1 MHRATRGRRWARAER
16 GSGAVRP
23 PCGHRAARVRHAVD
37 ALSGKEQTDHASEHM
52 TNASLIHNMMDTVH
66 HGRVTLIDDPSYA
79 DLHCDHYHLP
89 RQWVPKREM
98 QVRGI

>member
-1 MHRATRGRRWARAER
+1 
-16 GSGAVRP
+16 
-23 PCGHRAARVRHAVD
+23 
-37 ALSGKEQTDHASEHM
+37 M
-52 TNASLIHNMMDTVH
+52 TNASLIHNLMDTVH